1 MLLHTLITTT
11 RMSLLPLMLLPTLTT
26 TSHMSLLP
34 LMLPLALTTTN
45 SSSMLCVSR
54 LLLLHLLLPRIFQPP
69 SRAPPLFSYTLL
81 IATSDRCNT
90 S

>member
-1 MLLHTLITTT
+1 
-11 RMSLLPLMLLPTLTT
+11 
-26 TSHMSLLP
+26 
-34 LMLPLALTTTN
+34 
-45 SSSMLCVSR
+45 MLCVSR

-81 IATSDRCNT
+81 IATSDKCNT